1 MQNFSQKSKPVILW
15 ISATNYEV
23 YMRGKKTRRCKL
35 SVEEQSQQNHSTSKT
50 EKRAIGTEM
59 VLAKEQIDQWDRIKS
74 TETDTKTHPID
85 PWQINKN
92 NKLISLGREIFQ

>member
-1 MQNFSQKSKPVILW
+1 
-15 ISATNYEV
+15 
-23 YMRGKKTRRCKL
+23 
-35 SVEEQSQQNHSTSKT
+35 
-50 EKRAIGTEM
+50 M

-92 NKLISLGREIFQ
+92 N

>member
-1 MQNFSQKSKPVILW
+1 MQNFNQKSQPVILW

-23 YMRGKKTRRCKL
+23 YMRGEKNRRCKL

-74 TETDTKTHPID
+74 TETDTQIHPID

-92 NKLISLGREIFQ
+92 NKLISLEREIFQ